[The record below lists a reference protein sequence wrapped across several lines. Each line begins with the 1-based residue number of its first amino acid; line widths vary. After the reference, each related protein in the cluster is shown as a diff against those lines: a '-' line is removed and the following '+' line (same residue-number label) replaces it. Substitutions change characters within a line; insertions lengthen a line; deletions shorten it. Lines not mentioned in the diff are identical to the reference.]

1 MIRKTL
7 LIYKFYFFYIYFS
20 PRHIAVRKLLH
31 KMCPMLKKSFDR
43 SDKKQSDL
51 ATTQSNH
58 FIFYQHVFVN
68 RAYITKHN
76 VTNEPRI
83 GWSYRELDAFIY
95 DGTVL
100 NFLASQDEECRLVQV
115 I

>member
-1 MIRKTL
+1 M
-7 LIYKFYFFYIYFS
+7 
-20 PRHIAVRKLLH
+20 RKLLH
-31 KMCPMLKKSFDR
+31 KMCPMLKKVLIDLIRNNQIWPQHNPIISF
-43 SDKKQSDL
+43 
-51 ATTQSNH
+51 
-58 FIFYQHVFVN
+58 FYQHVFAN

>member
-1 MIRKTL
+1 
-7 LIYKFYFFYIYFS
+7 
-20 PRHIAVRKLLH
+20 
-31 KMCPMLKKSFDR
+31 MCPMLKKSFDR

-115 I
+115 IQLQPFIFFILNSKYRISYLR